1 MASMWKITLP
11 YAPGTEVWIPEC
23 NPMGTFKAVK
33 CTVHHYVVGEKTEVA
48 LYAIDSHKFKFV
60 KAEVLCLTEQ
70 AAFALGQKLKAQW
83 AEKKID

>member
-1 MASMWKITLP
+1 MWKITLP

-48 LYAIDSHKFKFV
+48 LYAIGSHKFKFV

>member
-1 MASMWKITLP
+1 MWKITLP
-11 YAPGTEVWIPEC
+11 YAPGTEVWIPEY

-48 LYAIDSHKFKFV
+48 LYAIGSHKFKFV

>member
-1 MASMWKITLP
+1 MWKITLP
-11 YAPGTEVWIPEC
+11 YAPGTEVWIPDC

-48 LYAIDSHKFKFV
+48 LYAIGSHKFKFV